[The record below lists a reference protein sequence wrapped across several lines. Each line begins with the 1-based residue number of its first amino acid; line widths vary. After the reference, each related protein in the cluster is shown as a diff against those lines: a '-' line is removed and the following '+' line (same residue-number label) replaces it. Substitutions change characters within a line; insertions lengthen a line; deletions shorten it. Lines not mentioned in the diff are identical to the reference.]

1 VPFAPLVMV
10 LHGYTGSPSGIERFA
25 ELTPAAN
32 AASIAVAYPEG
43 GPTTVGGFGWASG
56 ANVFATADVDDVA
69 ALGEM
74 LDALIGTGCVDP
86 TRVTVAGESNG
97 AGMALAAAC
106 DPRFGPRIG
115 SVVLVIP
122 AVDEGVLD
130 RCASG
135 APVAVAMSVVA
146 GELDE
151 TVPFGGGNGLLAQE
165 EWFASA
171 SWLLA
176 GCTAIAPRA
185 AVDDWTNVVSG
196 TSCETCSVLFVVADG
211 THTWPG
217 ASRGTGGLRPGTF
230 DLNGRLVWSAAAPP
244 PLPCLPW

>member
-1 VPFAPLVMV
+1 
-10 LHGYTGSPSGIERFA
+10 
-25 ELTPAAN
+25 
-32 AASIAVAYPEG
+32 
-43 GPTTVGGFGWASG
+43 
-56 ANVFATADVDDVA
+56 
-69 ALGEM
+69 M
-74 LDALIGTGCVDP
+74 LDALIATGCVDP
-86 TRVTVAGESNG
+86 TEGHVAGESNG
-97 AGMALAAAC
+97 RGWRSRLRATRASAR
-106 DPRFGPRIG
+106 DRVR
-115 SVVLVIP
+115 VVLVIP

-217 ASRGTGGLRPGTF
+217 SSRGTGGQRPRNVRPERPSGPC
-230 DLNGRLVWSAAAPP
+230 RSRSAAARVPRAVVVP
-244 PLPCLPW
+244 RSRRSKCLTSYRWSA